1 MVGSGLSNG
10 AYTIQDVIREMENTR
25 EYMDSKTKLTPK
37 DHIVV
42 AFYSFLIFMAFKYA
56 VVESAWGFILVWLNV
71 FFFDTYILN
80 NLYNSPSNVLDLTH
94 MYLSRYIHSLL
105 YIDLL

>member
-1 MVGSGLSNG
+1 MVGSGLSSG
-10 AYTIQDVIREMENTR
+10 AYTIRDVIGEMENTR

-42 AFYSFLIFMAFKYA
+42 AFYSFLIFMAFRYA

-71 FFFDTYILN
+71 FFFDTYA
-80 NLYNSPSNVLDLTH
+80 H
-94 MYLSRYIHSLL
+94 SRRNA
-105 YIDLL
+105 D

>member
-1 MVGSGLSNG
+1 MVGSGLSSG
-10 AYTIQDVIREMENTR
+10 AYTIRDVIREMENTR

-71 FFFDTYILN
+71 FFFDTYA
-80 NLYNSPSNVLDLTH
+80 H
-94 MYLSRYIHSLL
+94 SRRNA
-105 YIDLL
+105 D

>member
-1 MVGSGLSNG
+1 MISFIGIESLDQSMVGSGLSSG
-10 AYTIQDVIREMENTR
+10 AYTIRDVIREMENTR

-71 FFFDTYILN
+71 FFFDTYAHGRRN
-80 NLYNSPSNVLDLTH
+80 AD
-94 MYLSRYIHSLL
+94 
-105 YIDLL
+105 

>member
-1 MVGSGLSNG
+1 MVGSGLSSG
-10 AYTIQDVIREMENTR
+10 AYTIRDVIREMENTR

-37 DHIVV
+37 DHVVV

-71 FFFDTYILN
+71 FFFDTYA
-80 NLYNSPSNVLDLTH
+80 H
-94 MYLSRYIHSLL
+94 SRRNA
-105 YIDLL
+105 D

>member
-10 AYTIQDVIREMENTR
+10 AYTIRDVTIEMESTKV
-25 EYMDSKTKLTPK
+25 YMDSKTKLEPK
-37 DHIVV
+37 DHVVV

-71 FFFDTYILN
+71 FFFDTYA
-80 NLYNSPSNVLDLTH
+80 H
-94 MYLSRYIHSLL
+94 SRKNAQK
-105 YIDLL
+105 